1 MPVDSRIALAGQPPV
16 IPELDWNKT
25 FLTLGQLKYLNAEAQ
40 ALQAKTGREQ
50 ALFEGTRAGTGLLSS
65 LRTPA
70 APAPVPPGVQAG
82 SPPGGPPF
90 DEATLAALPQG
101 GSTPPPGPALP
112 TAATA
117 PAPGPR
123 PGAPARRLDILDPDV
138 QAELYR
144 IGGPAAPALLKE
156 ALEAKTA
163 GLKYAQD
170 SLVH

>member
-70 APAPVPPGVQAG
+70 APDPGPARPHGG
-82 SPPGGPPF
+82 SIFWTQTSRRSCTASGGPP
-90 DEATLAALPQG
+90 
-101 GSTPPPGPALP
+101 
-112 TAATA
+112 
-117 PAPGPR
+117 
-123 PGAPARRLDILDPDV
+123 RR
-138 QAELYR
+138 R
-144 IGGPAAPALLKE
+144 SSRKRWRRRRRG
-156 ALEAKTA
+156 
-163 GLKYAQD
+163 
-170 SLVH
+170 